1 MDLSISVSIFL
12 FHVFHSL
19 WSESVAVWQ
28 DKSIGTLAV
37 QVPFPLLKL
46 LHCSEADKTQDQ
58 SPSASRALFHCTAK
72 PSTVDTLEDGQRT
85 MAAYGLRVRGT
96 GGTAEAARYKH
107 PGAA

>member
-37 QVPFPLLKL
+37 QVPFPSLKL
-46 LHCSEADKTQDQ
+46 LHCSEADKTQD
-58 SPSASRALFHCTAK
+58 SRQVQAVLSSTAQ
-72 PSTVDTLEDGQRT
+72 PNLPQWT
-85 MAAYGLRVRGT
+85 
-96 GGTAEAARYKH
+96 
-107 PGAA
+107 P